1 MGVIVSDCIY
11 LLACSPRSLAT
22 AAELAETWP
31 DKVSVAQS
39 NQAVVDASSIVCVA
53 VLPSQYSTVL
63 REISFRHDHT
73 VLLCGTF
80 LS

>member
-1 MGVIVSDCIY
+1 M
-11 LLACSPRSLAT
+11 
-22 AAELAETWP
+22 WP

-53 VLPSQYSTVL
+53 VLPSQYSQVL
-63 REISFRHDHT
+63 REISFRRDHT

-80 LS
+80 LF